1 MQIDWTEMWL
11 NKKSGFTLIE
21 VIIAITVFSIGVLS
35 VLNLIMYNLSTID
48 KVQTKITAT
57 ILAKEWLELAY
68 NIRDTNI
75 QKWFAR
81 DCLLL
86 PEWEINIDIEADSE
100 TTDVCAVH
108 FASGEEN
115 TVYQFWFSP
124 EQYYFY
130 NSSVGSWFDELFEKN
145 KLYYYTGEIWEHI
158 MFWYGYGQDEW
169 TWAEIPYARY
179 ISFDLV
185 KDGPQNVLPQD
196 KILKVESH
204 VLYRKWW
211 YQWEIVLES
220 FMGNF

>member
-1 MQIDWTEMWL
+1 MQIDWTEMWI
-11 NKKSGFTLIE
+11 KKSGFTLIE
-21 VIIAITVFSIGVLS
+21 VIIAITVFSVGVLT

-81 DCLLL
+81 DCLLK
-86 PEWEINIDIEADSE
+86 PASEINVNEDAE
-100 TTDVCAVH
+100 TETEDVCAMH
-108 FASGEEN
+108 FASGDEN
-115 TVYQFWFSP
+115 TVYQFGFSTG
-124 EQYYFY
+124 QYYFY
-130 NSSVGSWFDELFEKN
+130 DSSIWSGFDELFEAN
-145 KLYYYTGEIWEHI
+145 RVYYYTGEIRGHT
-158 MFWYGYGQDEW
+158 MFWYGYAQNGW
-169 TWAEIPYARY
+169 TWMEIPYARY
-179 ISFDLV
+179 IRFKAV
-185 KDGPQNVLPQD
+185 KDGENILPTD

-204 VLYRKWW
+204 ALYRKWW